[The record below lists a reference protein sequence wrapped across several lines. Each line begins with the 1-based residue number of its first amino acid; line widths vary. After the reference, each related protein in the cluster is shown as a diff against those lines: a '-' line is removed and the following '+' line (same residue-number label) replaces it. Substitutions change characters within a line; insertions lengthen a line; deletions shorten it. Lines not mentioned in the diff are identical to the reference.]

1 MTQKVLV
8 VGATGQQGDAV
19 VDHLLSGVHG
29 DFAVTAMTRHPY
41 SARRSIAS
49 LKDRGVRVVK
59 GDLDDPSSYREHLDR
74 VDGAFLVTS
83 PTDGG
88 ADTEAARGRGF
99 VDAAIEADLD
109 HLVYGSAMGTNRL
122 EASDVEALSGKQR
135 IETYLEDSDLDYTVV
150 RPGLFVQNFE
160 RQRDAVEDGEL
171 AWPVEE
177 DTLLAVVDVDD
188 VGMVAATAF
197 AHPDVY
203 GGVHLDLAGDV
214 LTLAEIA
221 EGFAEVRGHDVA
233 AEHVTDDRERE
244 RFGELAAEL
253 YAWYDDHGGF
263 RLDPAPLAAL
273 DVQPRS
279 LHETLHR
286 NNWVPAESAGVDD
299 EGATVN
305 E

>member
-8 VGATGQQGDAV
+8 VGATGRQGDAV

-41 SARRSIAS
+41 SARKSVAS

-59 GDLDDPSSYREHLDR
+59 GDLDDPSSYREHLER
-74 VDGAFLVTS
+74 VDGAFLVTT

-99 VDAAIEADLD
+99 VDAAIDASLD

-122 EASDVEALSGKQR
+122 AASEVEALSGKQR
-135 IETYLEDSDLDYTVV
+135 VETYLEESGLDYTVI

-160 RQRDAVEDGEL
+160 RQRERIEDGVL
-171 AWPVEE
+171 SWPVGEE
-177 DTLLAVVDVDD
+177 TLLAVVDVDD

-197 AHPDVY
+197 AHPETY
-203 GGVHLDLAGDV
+203 AGVHLDLAGDV
-214 LTLAEIA
+214 LTLSEVA
-221 EGFAEVRGHDVA
+221 EGFAEVRGHEVT
-233 AEHVTDDRERE
+233 AEHVTEERERE
-244 RFGELAAEL
+244 RFGDIAAEL

-263 RLDPAPLAAL
+263 RLDPAPLADL
-273 DVQPRS
+273 GVEPRS
-279 LHETLHR
+279 LHETLVR
-286 NNWVPAESAGVDD
+286 TGWAPTPEAVED
-299 EGATVN
+299 EEPRVT